1 VSSAQLVITQQHF
14 FYRRQRLIKSLILLA
29 LSVLL
34 VVSFIW
40 DLSSG
45 PSSYGLLEV
54 GACLVDCPD
63 PKLELILWQIRMP
76 IALIAVLVG
85 AMLACAGAQ
94 MQTILN
100 NPLADPFTLGISA
113 AAAFGAAL
121 TFVLDWAVLPVAG
134 VYIVSVNAFLFA
146 MLSALVLFAISKMRG
161 VGYQTLVLAGIALMF
176 SFNALLAFLQ
186 YIASE
191 DALQQL
197 VFWTLGSLARASFEK
212 VMICFVVL
220 LSMLTFFFCYR
231 DQLTALRFGDEQARS
246 MGVNVN
252 KLRLFSLLACAL
264 LASVAVAF
272 VGTIGFVGLVAPHI
286 ARLLLGEDQRFF
298 LPGSILVGA
307 SLLSLAS
314 VLSKLVVSGALLPI
328 GITTSLIGIPCFFI
342 LIFTIRQK

>member
-1 VSSAQLVITQQHF
+1 MISSEQKTASQFLV
-14 FYRRQRLIKSLILLA
+14 YRKNRFVKSSILL
-29 LSVLL
+29 VLTA
-34 VVSFIW
+34 VMIISFVW

-45 PSSYGLLEV
+45 PSSYGLKEV
-54 GACLVDCPD
+54 GQCLYDCKD
-63 PKLELILWQIRMP
+63 PKLDIVLWQIRMP
-76 IALIAVLVG
+76 IALIALLVG

-121 TFVLDWAVLPVAG
+121 TFVLDWALLPVAG
-134 VYIVSVNAFLFA
+134 IYIVSVNAFIFA
-146 MLSALVLFAISKMRG
+146 MLSALFLFAISKLRG

-197 VFWTLGSLARASFEK
+197 VFWTLGSLSRASFEK
-212 VMICFVVL
+212 VSICLVVL
-220 LSMLTFFFCYR
+220 STMLAFFFYYR

-246 MGVNVN
+246 MGVNVDR
-252 KLRLFSLLACAL
+252 LRLLSLLACAL

-298 LPGSILVGA
+298 LPGSVLVGA
-307 SLLSLAS
+307 CLLSIAS
-314 VLSKLVVSGALLPI
+314 VLSKSVVTGTLLPI